1 MKDHKFLLTRAGEG
15 TSAIVSVRIY
25 TDRILGEPVL
35 DTPDEIMAAVKKSV
49 TSWVNETTEGRDL
62 WFGHACE
69 DLNIGDL
76 ACYGIS
82 PALQERLN
90 DVGIN
95 SLDIDIVSANDLEQ
109 FHFDSILVD
118 RNKLVVEDEQ

>member
-1 MKDHKFLLTRAGEG
+1 MKDQKFILTREGEG
-15 TSAIVSVRIY
+15 TWAIVSARTY
-25 TDRILGEPVL
+25 TDKMLGEPVL
-35 DTPDEIMAAVKKSV
+35 DTPDEIMAAVRKAV
-49 TSWVNETTEGRDL
+49 TAWINETTEGRDL
-62 WFGHACE
+62 WFGPACQ

-76 ACYGIS
+76 ACYGIA

-95 SLDIDIVSANDLEQ
+95 RLDIDIVSANDLGH

-118 RNKLVVEDEQ
+118 RNKLTVEDEQ